1 MKYIIIN
8 IYIYI
13 LTLGKNGCMLI
24 KGQYFLVT
32 GKIKLNT
39 ICLPL
44 DEAPEQTYIEYDVTV
59 AGWGYT
65 EVIGDVG
72 NAGN

>member
-1 MKYIIIN
+1 
-8 IYIYI
+8 
-13 LTLGKNGCMLI
+13 MLI
-24 KGQYFLVT
+24 NGQYFLVT